1 MPEAAYEPARP
12 APAPKPKP
20 AVRVLYR
27 GQGLASFR
35 AGQVFTSLL
44 GVELRAKRAFFTRE
58 RSTKPEHFEVVE
70 VALSDTEPV
79 KLTSLDEQRRW
90 IAHEAA
96 APLARMRAFAPLDP
110 TADKGAELA
119 RYANLVE
126 ATGPFFTQ
134 RRDGVSGPHM
144 AVSSALIAF
153 EHGPD
158 HLYLAQRD
166 GSGFARYDVGLSA
179 AYDPA
184 LSPDGTKLAFHGCV
198 QQATPMPGRYMT
210 CPYYLYVG
218 EARRG
223 ARPTRVGGVF
233 HPQPPVWSLDGRFVY
248 TVTRDSGYLAEPRDR
263 GGCVFRV
270 DAEPPHRERALWC
283 TREHRDLS
291 LYLEPSGETAV
302 VEASRGKPGEQVVDF
317 VWLALPEGTVKRTVT
332 IDRGTSLSSLG
343 PRGLL
348 AAHAQGHDVFV
359 DLSTGD
365 VARVP
370 KRRSTLLFYSN
381 VWTDE
386 GEVLAHR
393 YEVHLDAAAGLPVDE
408 LVALDVGRLAR
419 GAPIP

>member
-1 MPEAAYEPARP
+1 
-12 APAPKPKP
+12 
-20 AVRVLYR
+20 VLYR
-27 GQGLASFR
+27 GEGLAPHR
-35 AGQVFTSLL
+35 GGVFTNLL
-44 GVELRAKRAFFTRE
+44 GVDLRGGRAWLTRE

-70 VALSDTEPV
+70 IELSPREPV
-79 KLTSLDEQRRW
+79 KLTPLDQQRRW

-110 TADKGAELA
+110 SADRGAELA
-119 RYANLVE
+119 RYASIVE
-126 ATGPFFTQ
+126 ATGPFVTQ

-144 AVSSALIAF
+144 AVSRELIAF

-158 HLYLAQRD
+158 HLYLARRD

-184 LSPDGTKLAFHGCV
+184 LSPDGSRLAFHGCV
-198 QQATPMPGRYMT
+198 QQASPLPGRYMT
-210 CPYYLYVG
+210 CPYYLYLG

-223 ARPTRVGGVF
+223 ARPTRVAGVF

-248 TVTRDSGYLAEPRDR
+248 TVTRDSGFVTEPRDR

-270 DAEPPHRERALWC
+270 DAEPPHRERSLWC

-302 VEASRGKPGEQVVDF
+302 VEATRGEPGRQVVDF
-317 VWLALPEGTVKRTVT
+317 VWLALPEGAVKRTVSVE
-332 IDRGTSLSSLG
+332 RGTSLSSLG

-348 AAHAQGHDVFV
+348 AAHAQGHDVFI
-359 DLSTGD
+359 DLTSGD

-370 KRRSTLLFYSN
+370 RPRNTLLFYSS
-381 VWTDE
+381 VWTAE

-393 YEVHLDAAAGLPVDE
+393 YEVHLDAASGLPIDE
-408 LVALDVGRLAR
+408 LVALDVERLAR
-419 GAPIP
+419 GAAMP